1 MTTEP
6 TKRIT
11 ATIKEITEAQG
22 GREGTYHKLTTL
34 PIGQQKYPNIYKVWD
49 SKLLEGIKTGDTV
62 TLTLERG
69 RARIP
74 DPQDDKDYYW
84 EVVGIV
90 KAATPGP
97 VEEGP
102 WPGDAPKPAAPF
114 DRGIF
119 IPVSPEGNKPPAP
132 TKLLPIIAQGK
143 PPFLTDTEQ
152 FLAKQDSIAW
162 SVALQQATVLV
173 VASIAKAT
181 DRASSDEIEQS
192 VLRFARKFYADG
204 QKVLREVV

>member
-1 MTTEP
+1 MRTKVINVEP
-6 TKRIT
+6 GAWKDKKPFWAVSVAQEGKEPVKLYASTKEIGEGLKPGQEYDFT
-11 ATIKEITEAQG
+11 LKTIGKEGQPLKYPYITEAV
-22 GREGTYHKLTTL
+22 
-34 PIGQQKYPNIYKVWD
+34 P
-49 SKLLEGIKTGDTV
+49 
-62 TLTLERG
+62 
-69 RARIP
+69 
-74 DPQDDKDYYW
+74 
-84 EVVGIV
+84 VGPSP
-90 KAATPGP
+90 TD
-97 VEEGP
+97 P